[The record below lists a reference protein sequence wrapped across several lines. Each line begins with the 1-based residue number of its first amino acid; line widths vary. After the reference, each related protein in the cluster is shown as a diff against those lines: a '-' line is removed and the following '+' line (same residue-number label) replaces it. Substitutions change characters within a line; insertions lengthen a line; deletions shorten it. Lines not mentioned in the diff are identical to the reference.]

1 MSKPQWI
8 TAGIAIFVV
17 IGLYAATQKKVFG
30 IKEFKPVEKAEA
42 HEGHNHISIDSILF
56 DAKKKLS
63 PDQVQRISFLE
74 HSISRGDVKDQQI
87 HIYHQLARFWKDT
100 AMTFA
105 PFAWYTAEAARLENS
120 EKSLTFAARLFL
132 NGLSTERNHELREWQ
147 ASQAKDLYERSLK
160 LNPAND
166 SASIELGSVIVYG
179 GIEPPMQGVAII
191 NKVLEKDPSNVY
203 AHMTLADASLVSG
216 QLDKAVERFKKV
228 VQIQPDNLRAI
239 FGIAETSE
247 QMGEKKQA
255 LEWYEKSL
263 PHVTMPEMRQEV
275 EARIARL
282 KK

>member
-8 TAGIAIFVV
+8 TAGIAIFIV

-30 IKEFKPVEKAEA
+30 IKEFKPVDQAAA
-42 HEGHNHISIDSILF
+42 HESHDHISIDSILI
-56 DAKKKLS
+56 DEKKKLA
-63 PDQVQRISFLE
+63 PEQVKRISFLE
-74 HSISRGDVKDQQI
+74 HSISRGDVKDQQL

-100 AMTFA
+100 AMSFA

-132 NGLSTERNHELREWQ
+132 NGLSTERNHELREWH

-179 GIEPPMQGVAII
+179 GIEQPMKGVAII
-191 NKVLEKDPSNVY
+191 NKVLEKDPSNIY